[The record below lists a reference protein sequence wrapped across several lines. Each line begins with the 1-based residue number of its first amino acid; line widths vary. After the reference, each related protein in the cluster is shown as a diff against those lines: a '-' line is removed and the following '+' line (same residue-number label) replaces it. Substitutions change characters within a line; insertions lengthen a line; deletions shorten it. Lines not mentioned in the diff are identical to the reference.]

1 MSLWRGNHDTRS
13 DFTPWLGRRKQRFRP
28 VVKMKRKVGQGGKL
42 IWKKKKRRKIGRNVA
57 QLASSNSSILRHL
70 SDFTETFRSL
80 SAVIDGSRGV
90 FSLSPE
96 VKAQH
101 PLTHALCGFVI
112 KIHWAFGKD
121 CKSPRSF
128 SNISCLPQSKGAGR
142 NHHVCGEFERW
153 LGCYGLPFRAVYSP
167 RLI

>member
-1 MSLWRGNHDTRS
+1 M
-13 DFTPWLGRRKQRFRP
+13 WLDRRKQRFRP

-42 IWKKKKRRKIGRNVA
+42 ILFYFFFKK
-57 QLASSNSSILRHL
+57 
-70 SDFTETFRSL
+70 
-80 SAVIDGSRGV
+80 
-90 FSLSPE
+90 E
-96 VKAQH
+96 VKDERGTAPFLQLLDIKTSQQFQWNI
-101 PLTHALCGFVI
+101 PLSQRRYWWITRCVFIVAWSKSAAPSHSHALRGFVI

-128 SNISCLPQSKGAGR
+128 SNISCLLQSKGAGR

-153 LGCYGLPFRAVYSP
+153 LGCYGLPFRAVYSL